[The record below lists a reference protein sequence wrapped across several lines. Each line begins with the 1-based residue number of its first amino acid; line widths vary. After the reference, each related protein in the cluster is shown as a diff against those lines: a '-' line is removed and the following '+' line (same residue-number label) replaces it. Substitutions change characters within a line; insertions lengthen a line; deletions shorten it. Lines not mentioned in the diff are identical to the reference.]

1 MSQETETPRETPIH
15 LHVATTDPEV
25 ANEALQQI
33 YSSARMGR
41 VTDESSFLYRQDV
54 LGDADL
60 HLGRLTFRGSIAGRM
75 VLDEAF
81 SVVLPRA
88 GGVDWSIDGRTGT
101 GLGVFLLQPGQE
113 YYGEVDQLL
122 VDSVSIGLPT
132 LRETARTVH
141 GDETLEVAFHDP
153 RPRSPAD
160 ERYWRSTL
168 AFVQQA
174 LADPEVAS
182 VPLLRADLRRRMS
195 VATLEAFAFAGE
207 PGDRRASAAG
217 QQAAYR
223 RAVEF
228 LHAAASTPITVEDVA
243 RHAEV
248 STVELT
254 RAFRSHAGT
263 TPGAYLRELRLVA
276 AHDDLVQGDPARGDT
291 VRGIALRW
299 GMAHPGDFARRHRQ
313 AYGENPATTLRR

>member
-1 MSQETETPRETPIH
+1 MHQETEALIH
-15 LHVATTDPEV
+15 LNVTTTDPEV
-25 ANEALQQI
+25 ALEALRQI
-33 YSSARMGR
+33 YTSARMGT
-41 VTDESSFLYRQDV
+41 VADESSFLYGQEVR
-54 LGDADL
+54 GDADL
-60 HLGRLTFRGSIAGRM
+60 NLGRLTFRGSIAGRM
-75 VLDEAF
+75 VLDDVF

-88 GGVDWSIDGRTGT
+88 GGVDWSIDGRSGG

-122 VDSVSIGLPT
+122 VDSVNIGRST
-132 LRETARTVH
+132 LQETARRVY

-153 RPRSPAD
+153 RPRSPAR
-160 ERYWRSTL
+160 ERHWRSTF
-168 AFVQQA
+168 AFVQQV
-174 LADPEVAS
+174 LADPAVAS

-195 VATLEAFAFAGE
+195 VATLEAFALAEE
-207 PGDRRASAAG
+207 PGCRRASAAG
-217 QQAAYR
+217 QHSAYR

-228 LHAAASTPITVEDVA
+228 LHAAASSPITVEDVA

-276 AHDDLVQGDPARGDT
+276 AHDDLVRGDPARGDT

-299 GMAHPGDFARRHRQ
+299 GMTHPGDFARRHRH